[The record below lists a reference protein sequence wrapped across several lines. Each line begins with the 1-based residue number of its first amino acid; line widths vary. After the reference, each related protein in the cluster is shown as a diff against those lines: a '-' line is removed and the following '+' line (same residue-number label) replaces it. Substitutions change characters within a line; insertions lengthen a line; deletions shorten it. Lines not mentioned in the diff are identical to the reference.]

1 MADFYALGEMLIDFT
16 PTGKT
21 EAGIPVF
28 EQNPGGAPAN
38 VAVQAA
44 RLGVPAGFIGKVGSD
59 MFGTFLKQTLK
70 DNGVDTKNMFLT
82 SEAAT
87 SLAFVQLSETG
98 DRDFSFYRDPGAD
111 TQIRFE
117 DVDKDDLAAA
127 KVLCFGSL
135 LLTAEPARTAV
146 PQIVSFAREHGVI
159 TAYDPNWRQPL
170 WPDDETGIKAMK
182 SLLPLADVVKAAD
195 EELEMLT
202 GCDKIEDGAKA
213 LFELGVKVVVVT
225 RGAKGCVVCAKDG
238 ALSLPTY
245 DTKVVDTTGSGDS
258 FFGAFLTKLM
268 ESGKPVSALTLD
280 ELCAAAKF
288 GNAAGSVCATK
299 KGAIPALPDVKAIED
314 CMANV
319 PLLVL

>member
-1 MADFYALGEMLIDFT
+1 MAQFYSLGEMLIDFT

-21 EAGIPVF
+21 EAGIPIF

-44 RLGVPAGFIGKVGSD
+44 RLGISSGFIGKLGED
-59 MFGTFLKQTLK
+59 MFGTFLKQTLEN
-70 DNGVDTKNMFLT
+70 NGVDTKNVFLT
-82 SEAAT
+82 KEAST

-117 DVDKDDLAAA
+117 DVNKEDIANA

-146 PQIVSFAREHGVI
+146 PQIVKFARENGVI

-170 WPDDETGIKAMK
+170 WPDDETGIQAMK
-182 SLLPLADVVKAAD
+182 SLLPYADVVKAAD

-202 GCDKIEDGAKA
+202 GCASIEDGAKA
-213 LFELGVKVVVVT
+213 LFELGVQVVVVT
-225 RGAKGCVVCAKDG
+225 RGAKGCVVCAKEG
-238 ALSLPTY
+238 TVALPTY
-245 DTKVVDTTGSGDS
+245 DTKVIDTTGSGDS

-268 ESGKPVSALTLD
+268 ETGKPVAELTLD

-299 KGAIPALPDVKAIED
+299 KGAIPALPDYKSIED
-314 CMANV
+314 CMGNT
-319 PLLVL
+319 PLLIL

>member
-1 MADFYALGEMLIDFT
+1 
-16 PTGKT
+16 
-21 EAGIPVF
+21 
-28 EQNPGGAPAN
+28 
-38 VAVQAA
+38 
-44 RLGVPAGFIGKVGSD
+44 
-59 MFGTFLKQTLK
+59 
-70 DNGVDTKNMFLT
+70 DTKNVFLT
-82 SEAAT
+82 KEAST

-117 DVDKDDLAAA
+117 DVNKEDIANA

-146 PQIVSFAREHGVI
+146 PQIVKFARENGVI

-182 SLLPLADVVKAAD
+182 SLLPFADVVKAAD

-202 GCDKIEDGAKA
+202 GCASIEDGAKA
-213 LFELGVKVVVVT
+213 LFELGVQVVVVT
-225 RGAKGCVVCAKDG
+225 RGAKGCVVCAKEG
-238 ALSLPTY
+238 TVALPTY
-245 DTKVVDTTGSGDS
+245 DTKVIDTTGSGDS

-268 ESGKPVSALTLD
+268 ETGKPVAELTLD

-299 KGAIPALPDVKAIED
+299 KGAIPALPDYKSIED
-314 CMANV
+314 CMGNT
-319 PLLVL
+319 PLLIL